1 MKHWTTKLATVL
13 ACCLFLSIC
22 ISTPVSASPR
32 DRKSNT
38 MPWWKTAVIY
48 EIYPRSFKDSDA
60 NGTGDLRGI
69 IEKLDY
75 LQNLGIDAIWLTPC
89 YPSPQVDFGYDISDY
104 CAIDPLYGTLADYDQ
119 LVREARKRGIRIVMD
134 LVLNHTSD
142 RHRWFEESRASRDN
156 PKRDWYI
163 WKPLKE
169 DGSPPSNWVA
179 LFGGSAW
186 TKDEK
191 TGESYYHFFYPEQP
205 DLNWR
210 NPEVK
215 KAMHDV
221 ARFWLDRGT
230 AGFRLDAINTLFE
243 DEKLTNN
250 PLKPGK
256 NAYGDPDMEHKYNY
270 LLLPEIHKELKDLRK
285 VLGSYNDH
293 RLLLGETTAED
304 LDQLVSMYGD
314 GGGDGDEIQLPM
326 NFRFAYINELS
337 APKFRKSIAE
347 IDENARG
354 GWPCYVL
361 SNHDARRHF
370 ERYGDGRNNDQ
381 IARLMG
387 ALLLTL
393 RGTPVLYYGEE
404 LGMQNRDPE
413 TKEEV
418 KDPIGLLGWP
428 EEKGRDG
435 ERTPMQWNATE
446 NAGFSTVRPWLPVSN
461 NYKSHNVETESKK
474 PGSILNFYN
483 DLIKLRKENSAL
495 KEGEYIALARDQEH
509 VLAYARKSQDRT
521 VIVALNMS
529 AAGQTLSLPPEV
541 FKAGRQAR
549 VLLASPEQE
558 SASVDL
564 EKMSLAPYAVLIA
577 ELEGTR

>member
-1 MKHWTTKLATVL
+1 MKPGKLELVAAL
-13 ACCLFLSIC
+13 ACLLLNA
-22 ISTPVSASPR
+22 PPGVAVEEKLEKSAP
-32 DRKSNT
+32 

-48 EIYPRSFKDSDA
+48 EIYPRSFKDSDK

-75 LQNLGIDAIWLTPC
+75 LQELGIDAIWLTPC

-104 CAIDPLYGTLADYDQ
+104 CAIDPLYGSLADYDS
-119 LVREARKRGIRIVMD
+119 LVKEARKRGIRIIMD

-142 RHRWFEESRASRDN
+142 KHRWFEESRSSKEN

-169 DGSPPSNWVA
+169 DGSPPNNWVA

-221 ARFWLDRGT
+221 VRFWLDRGT

-243 DEKLTNN
+243 DEKLTDN

-256 NAYGDPDMEHKYNY
+256 NAYGDPNMEYKYNY

-285 VLGSYNDH
+285 VLASYKEN

-304 LDQLVSMYGD
+304 LEQLVSMYGD
-314 GGGDGDEIQLPM
+314 GDGDEIQLPM

-347 IDENARG
+347 IDENAKG

-370 ERYGDGRNNDQ
+370 ERYGDGKNNDQ

-404 LGMQNRDPE
+404 LGMANRDPK
-413 TKEEV
+413 TKDEV

-435 ERTPMQWNATE
+435 ERTPMQWSASE
-446 NAGFSTVRPWLPVSN
+446 NAGFSSATPWLPVAE
-461 NYKSHNVETESKK
+461 NYRSHNVETESKE
-474 PGSILNFYN
+474 PGSILNFYKG
-483 DLIKLRKENSAL
+483 LIKLRKENSAL
-495 KEGEYIALARDQEH
+495 REGEYISLARDQEH
-509 VLAYARKSQDRT
+509 ILAYARKSRDRT
-521 VIVALNMS
+521 ILVALNMS
-529 AAGQTLSLPPEV
+529 PEKQTLSLSPEV
-541 FKAGRQAR
+541 FRAAGQAR
-549 VLLASPEQE
+549 VLLASPERE
-558 SASVDL
+558 SNSVNL
-564 EKMSLAPYAVLIA
+564 EEMSLAPYAVLIV
-577 ELEGTR
+577 ELDLEETR